1 MSWQVSTLWPR
12 FVESGGVECPELSY
26 PSQRVAIAILGL
38 APNLGVSFRWNA
50 ERQKNPPR
58 LSPCVHLG
66 LFLRAAWS
74 SSSGHK
80 IGSRS
85 VVELHLSFQCRIL
98 NLSYATLYLAHAPF
112 DPLHNDPDHTET
124 PHRCRRHRPH
134 GKATCIECER
144 YLEPLDVLAN
154 SPGGLLYPSSRA
166 RRGC

>member
-1 MSWQVSTLWPR
+1 MPR
-12 FVESGGVECPELSY
+12 
-26 PSQRVAIAILGL
+26 AILSQSKSRNSYSRIGSEPRGL
-38 APNLGVSFRWNA
+38 VSLECRTA
-50 ERQKNPPR
+50 KNPPR